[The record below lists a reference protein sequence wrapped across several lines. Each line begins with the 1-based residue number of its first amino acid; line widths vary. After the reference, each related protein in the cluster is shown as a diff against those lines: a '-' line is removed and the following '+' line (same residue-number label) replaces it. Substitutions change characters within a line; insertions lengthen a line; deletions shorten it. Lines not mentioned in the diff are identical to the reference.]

1 MSEEIKKK
9 KYQFETKIK
18 LPNMQE
24 ILDAASDFTEPS
36 AKKLQVEKSSGET
49 TTKTTTKKDIMELAH
64 KVALTPEQAE
74 LQKLGDAVADEAVR
88 QAKEKELKRAEELR
102 RLRREREELAQK
114 RAEEEQKI
122 ADEEKRKAMQAARE
136 KAQARKDAA
145 AAEAAAAAAAA
156 AASAITADGS
166 QIDSLDDLDDLTV
179 QTSVLKLPPL
189 QNPASSEPKTEAPAE
204 AASTVSEVSDEDSM
218 VDISEIAM
226 NPFEDKPIGSK
237 PIKEKEEFKE
247 TILDDD
253 YKEEMDLRED
263 SSESVE
269 GDFLDF

>member
-1 MSEEIKKK
+1 MSEEIKQK

-18 LPNMQE
+18 LPDMQE

-36 AKKLQVEKSSGET
+36 AKKLQVEKSSDET
-49 TTKTTTKKDIMELAH
+49 TAKTTTKKDIMELAH

-122 ADEEKRKAMQAARE
+122 ADEEKKKAMQAARE
-136 KAQARKDAA
+136 TAQARKDAA

-156 AASAITADGS
+156 AAIMADGS
-166 QIDSLDDLDDLTV
+166 QIDSLDDLDDLAV
-179 QTSVLKLPPL
+179 QTSVLKLPPV
-189 QNPASSEPKTEAPAE
+189 QKPDSSESKTEASAE
-204 AASTVSEVSDEDSM
+204 AASTVSEVSEEDSM